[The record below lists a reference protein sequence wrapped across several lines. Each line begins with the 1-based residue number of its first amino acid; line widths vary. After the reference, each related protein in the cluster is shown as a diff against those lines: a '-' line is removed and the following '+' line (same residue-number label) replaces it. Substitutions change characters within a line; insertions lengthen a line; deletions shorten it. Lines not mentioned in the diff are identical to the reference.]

1 MSKSGLRLSIA
12 IMIAIGIPAFV
23 SGQDF
28 RQTYR
33 LPAGGTINIG
43 NVSGDVKV
51 IGSNTDSV
59 TVIGTKT
66 GRDLDQVSVEDRSSG
81 NTVDVRV
88 RYPEHCRNCQASINF
103 QVEVPIELTYRF
115 DHIASVSGNVEV
127 TGVQGQL
134 SAKSVSGNVV
144 VRNITGPV
152 NAQSVSGEVRVEQVA
167 GSVNAKST
175 SGNVEVEISRLEG
188 NEAMEFASVSGN
200 VQVKVPAGLSAD
212 AELSV
217 LSGSLKTDFPLQIEE
232 RDSGPGRRAH
242 GQIGGGA
249 RRLKMTS
256 VSGNISLLRN

>member
-81 NTVDVRV
+81 NTVDVRA

-103 QVEVPIELTYRF
+103 
-115 DHIASVSGNVEV
+115 
-127 TGVQGQL
+127 
-134 SAKSVSGNVV
+134 
-144 VRNITGPV
+144 
-152 NAQSVSGEVRVEQVA
+152 
-167 GSVNAKST
+167 
-175 SGNVEVEISRLEG
+175 RLRCPS
-188 NEAMEFASVSGN
+188 N
-200 VQVKVPAGLSAD
+200 
-212 AELSV
+212 
-217 LSGSLKTDFPLQIEE
+217 
-232 RDSGPGRRAH
+232 
-242 GQIGGGA
+242 
-249 RRLKMTS
+249 
-256 VSGNISLLRN
+256 